1 MSFKAK
7 KTPRRG
13 GNPDSIAGTRLR
25 LRLNL
30 HVRWVWELVDADN
43 HVVNGCPEDFATRR
57 ECELD
62 AKRHGFRPV
71 LKSAMELT
79 NMRRKVGLSQTEF
92 WERVGVTQSGGSRYE
107 QGRLVRKPLRML
119 LALAYGSEKERERV
133 VRQLAK
139 RRAAPE
145 ERNRSES

>member
-7 KTPRRG
+7 KTPHAVDAS
-13 GNPDSIAGTRLR
+13 DSISRTRLR

-30 HVRWVWELVDADN
+30 HVRWVWELVDGDN
-43 HVVNGCPEDFATRR
+43 HIVNCSSEDFATRR

-71 LKSAMELT
+71 LRSAVELT
-79 NMRRKVGLSQTEF
+79 KMRQKVGLSQTDF

-107 QGRLVRKPLRML
+107 QGRVIRKPLRML
-119 LALAYGSEKERERV
+119 LMLAYGSEKERERV

-139 RRAAPE
+139 LRPAPE
-145 ERNRSES
+145 KENR